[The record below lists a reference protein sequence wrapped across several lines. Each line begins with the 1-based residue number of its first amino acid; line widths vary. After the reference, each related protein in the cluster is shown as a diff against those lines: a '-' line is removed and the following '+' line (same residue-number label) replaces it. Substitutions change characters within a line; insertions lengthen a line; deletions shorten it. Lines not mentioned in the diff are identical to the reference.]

1 MAKLEK
7 ITAKIEREKE
17 KLRLLYAEK
26 EEIQKKIT
34 AQEKTVANLEAE
46 RKATE
51 CNVLGAAAESRG
63 ISIAE
68 LTLAIQKGDFYALQ
82 ELMEAQANGQA
93 DTSGDTEDAA
103 ETDSKQEM
111 NGEQPYSSYGYG
123 SSGTGDVNEE
133 T

>member
-46 RKATE
+46 KKTVNYAI
-51 CNVLGAAAESRG
+51 LGAAAEARN
-63 ISIAE
+63 IPVAE
-68 LTLAIQKGDFYALQ
+68 LVKALEKGDFYALQ
-82 ELMEAQANGQA
+82 EYIESQASGQA
-93 DTSGDTEDAA
+93 DASGDTEDTA
-103 ETDSKQEM
+103 ETNSEQETD
-111 NGEQPYSSYGYG
+111 GEQPYSSYGYG

>member
-34 AQEKTVANLEAE
+34 AQEKAVANLEAE
-46 RKATE
+46 KKTVNYAI
-51 CNVLGAAAESRG
+51 LGAAAEARN
-63 ISIAE
+63 IPVAE
-68 LTLAIQKGDFYALQ
+68 LVKALEKGDFYALQ
-82 ELMEAQANGQA
+82 EYIEAQANGQA
-93 DTSGDTEDAA
+93 DTSGNADNFA
-103 ETDSKQEM
+103 ETDE
-111 NGEQPYSSYGYG
+111 EQGTGNEQSSSSYGYG
-123 SSGTGDVNEE
+123 LSDTGDVNEE

>member
-103 ETDSKQEM
+103 ETDSKQET